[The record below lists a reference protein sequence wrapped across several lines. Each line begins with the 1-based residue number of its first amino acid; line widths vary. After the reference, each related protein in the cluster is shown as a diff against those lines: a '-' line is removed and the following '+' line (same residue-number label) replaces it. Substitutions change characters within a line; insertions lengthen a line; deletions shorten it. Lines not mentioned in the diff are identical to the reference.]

1 MVSEELI
8 LHIQKKAN
16 LAEVVSKYILLQQ
29 SRKALKGR
37 CPFHNDETTSLM
49 VMVDSNVFKCFGCGS
64 EGGVVDFLSKIESR
78 NRQEIAVRLAK
89 ELGLTISAN

>member
-1 MVSEELI
+1 
-8 LHIQKKAN
+8 
-16 LAEVVSKYILLQQ
+16 
-29 SRKALKGR
+29 
-37 CPFHNDETTSLM
+37 M

-78 NRQEIAVRLAK
+78 NRQEVAVRLAK